1 MVPRYPH
8 EYVDALVVVIP
19 PVEILTPMHYFL
31 VELEVGV
38 ADVLKDAPERHG
50 NGGVLVPA

>member
-1 MVPRYPH
+1 MVPRYLH

-19 PVEILTPMHYFL
+19 PVEVLTPVHYFL
-31 VELEVGV
+31 VELEVGA
-38 ADVLKDAPERHG
+38 ADVLKDAPERYG

>member
-1 MVPRYPH
+1 MVPRYLH

-19 PVEILTPMHYFL
+19 PVEVLTPVHYFL
-31 VELEVGV
+31 VELEVGA